1 MPHNWRDHPRHF
13 GPPWARNRRFI
24 FRRFAIIF
32 GGISIF
38 FLTAIGIILY
48 LVFSQ
53 TNPDFSPATLLA
65 IICGVPMAFML
76 AASLLGGL
84 AFRRLGTPFADI
96 MSATD
101 AIAQGDLSVRLRER
115 IPGELGNL
123 ARRFNNMVAEL
134 ERAEQQRRNMT
145 ADIAHELR
153 TPLHII
159 QGNLEGILDGV
170 YEPTAENITGTLD
183 ETRLLARLVDDLQ
196 TLSLAE
202 AGQLPLHPTRFLL
215 ADLLADVAAG
225 FESRA
230 TAQKVDL
237 RVIVSEPSPGI
248 NADYDRLNQVLSNL
262 LANALRHTPEN
273 GQVTLRAEDIPDGV
287 RITVSDTG
295 AGIPL
300 EDLPFIFDRF
310 WRGDKSRARTE
321 GSSGLGLA
329 ITKQLVL
336 AHGGTISAASELGNG
351 TTFTIELPLLQ
362 FTKID

>member
-1 MPHNWRDHPRHF
+1 MKHHDWRNHPRHF
-13 GPPWARNRRFI
+13 RRPWQRNRRFI
-24 FRRFAIIF
+24 FWRFAFIF

-38 FLTAIGIILY
+38 FLVAIG
-48 LVFSQ
+48 LVIFLITGQ
-53 TNPDFSPATLLA
+53 PLPDHVRGGLLVAVCGVPFVFTLLA
-65 IICGVPMAFML
+65 FMV
-76 AASLLGGL
+76 GGL
-84 AFRRLGTPFADI
+84 AFRRLGKPFADI

-101 AIAQGDLSVRLRER
+101 AIANGDLSVRLRER
-115 IPGELGNL
+115 ERGPLGGL

-134 ERAEQQRRNMT
+134 ERAERQRRNLT

-159 QGNLEGILDGV
+159 QGNLEGMLDGV
-170 YEPTAENITGTLD
+170 YEPTSENITDTLD

-215 ADLLADVAAG
+215 ADLLTDSAVG

-230 TAQKVDL
+230 TAQNVKL
-237 RVIVSEPSPGI
+237 RVDAPDPSPELE
-248 NADYDRLNQVLSNL
+248 ADYDRLLQVLANL
-262 LANALRHTPEN
+262 LTNALHHTPEN
-273 GQVTLRAEDIPDGV
+273 GTITLHGETIEEGI
-287 RITVSDTG
+287 RITVTDTG
-295 AGIPL
+295 AGIPAD
-300 EDLPFIFDRF
+300 DLPYIFDRF

-336 AHGGTISAASELGNG
+336 AHGGTILAESEIGQG
-351 TTFTIELPLLQ
+351 TIFTIELPTQ
-362 FTKID
+362 

>member
-1 MPHNWRDHPRHF
+1 MRYHDWRDHSHHF
-13 GPPWARNRRFI
+13 RPPWRRNRRFI
-24 FRRFAIIF
+24 FWRFALIF

-38 FLTAIGIILY
+38 FLAAIGMVIY
-48 LVFSQ
+48 LVLNLPHPEQ
-53 TNPDFSPATLLA
+53 PRIGILIPL
-65 IICGVPMAFML
+65 CGVPLAFML
-76 AASLLGGL
+76 VSFLLGGL

-96 MSATD
+96 MAATD
-101 AIAQGDLSVRLRER
+101 AIAHGNLSVRLPENNRG
-115 IPGELGNL
+115 PLGNL

-134 ERAEQQRRNMT
+134 ERAEQQRRNLT

-159 QGNLEGILDGV
+159 QGNLEGMLDGV
-170 YEPTAENITGTLD
+170 YEPTPENITDILD

-215 ADLLADVAAG
+215 ADLLTDAAAG

-230 TAQKVDL
+230 AAQKVNL
-237 RVIVSEPSPGI
+237 RVDVPDPSPEL
-248 NADYDRLNQVLSNL
+248 NADYDRLIQVLSNL
-262 LANALRHTPEN
+262 LTNALRHTPEK
-273 GQVTLRAEDIPDGV
+273 GIITLRGEATDDGV

-300 EDLPFIFDRF
+300 EDLPYIFDRF
-310 WRGDKSRARTE
+310 WRSDKSRARTE

-336 AHGGTISAASELGNG
+336 AHGGTITAESELGVE
-351 TTFTIELPLLQ
+351 TKFIIELP
-362 FTKID
+362 TKS

>member
-1 MPHNWRDHPRHF
+1 MRHHDWRRHPRHF
-13 GPPWARNRRFI
+13 RPPWQHNRRFI
-24 FRRFAIIF
+24 FWRFAMIF
-32 GGISIF
+32 GGISLF

-48 LVFSQ
+48 ILYRQ
-53 TNPDFSPATLLA
+53 TGSAYSPITLLA
-65 IICGVPMAFML
+65 NICVLPITFILVAF
-76 AASLLGGL
+76 LLGGL

-101 AIAQGDLSVRLRER
+101 AIARGDLSVRLRENDR
-115 IPGELGNL
+115 RGPLGNL

-159 QGNLEGILDGV
+159 QGNLEGMLDGV
-170 YEPTAENITGTLD
+170 YEPTEENITDTLD

-215 ADLLADVAAG
+215 VDLLTDAAAG
-225 FESRA
+225 FDSRA
-230 TAQKVDL
+230 AAQNVTL
-237 RVIVSEPSPGI
+237 RVDVPDPSLEI
-248 NADYDRLNQVLSNL
+248 EADYDRLNQVLANL
-262 LANALRHTPEN
+262 LTNAFRHTSEN
-273 GQVTLRAEDIPDGV
+273 GQITLSAENISEGV
-287 RITVSDTG
+287 RITVGDTG
-295 AGIPL
+295 AGIPP
-300 EDLPFIFDRF
+300 EDLPYIFDRF

-329 ITKQLVL
+329 ITKQLVQ
-336 AHGGTISAASELGNG
+336 AHGGTITAESEPGQG
-351 TTFTIELPLLQ
+351 TTFTIELP
-362 FTKID
+362 T

>member
-1 MPHNWRDHPRHF
+1 MKHHNWRKHSHHF
-13 GPPWARNRRFI
+13 RPPWQRNRRFI
-24 FRRFAIIF
+24 FWRFAMVF

-48 LVFSQ
+48 LVFGQ
-53 TNPDFSPATLLA
+53 SPNYSPITLLA
-65 IICGVPMAFML
+65 IVCGLPLSFML
-76 AASLLGGL
+76 AAFLLGGL

-101 AIAQGDLSVRLRER
+101 AVAKGDLSVRLPENNRG
-115 IPGELGNL
+115 PLGNL

-134 ERAEQQRRNMT
+134 ERAEGQRRNLT

-159 QGNLEGILDGV
+159 QGDLEGMLDGV
-170 YEPTAENITGTLD
+170 YEPSAENITDTLD

-215 ADLLADVAAG
+215 ADLLDDASAG

-230 TAQKVDL
+230 AAQNVEL
-237 RVIVSEPSPGI
+237 RVDVLDPSSEI
-248 NADYDRLNQVLSNL
+248 EADYDRLIQVLANL
-262 LANALRHTPEN
+262 LTNALRHTPEN
-273 GQVTLRAEDIPDGV
+273 GRVTLHAESIPDGV
-287 RITVSDTG
+287 RVTVSDTG
-295 AGIPL
+295 AGIPP
-300 EDLPFIFDRF
+300 EDLPYIFDRF
-310 WRGDKSRARTE
+310 WRGDKSRARIE

-336 AHGGTISAASELGNG
+336 AHGGTITAESEVNKG
-351 TTFTIELPLLQ
+351 TTFIIDLP
-362 FTKID
+362 T

>member
-1 MPHNWRDHPRHF
+1 MRPHNWREHPRHF
-13 GPPWARNRRFI
+13 GPPWERHRRFI
-24 FRRFAIIF
+24 FWRFAFIF
-32 GGISIF
+32 GGISIL
-38 FLTAIGIILY
+38 FLAAIGIVIY
-48 LVFSQ
+48 LVLTMLPSER
-53 TNPDFSPATLLA
+53 PRISMLIP
-65 IICGVPMAFML
+65 ICGVPLAFML
-76 AASLLGGL
+76 ISFLAGGL

-101 AIAQGDLSVRLRER
+101 AIARGDLSVRLRESV
-115 IPGELGNL
+115 PGELGNL

-134 ERAEQQRRNMT
+134 ERAEQQRRNLT

-159 QGNLEGILDGV
+159 QGNLEGMLDGV
-170 YEPTAENITGTLD
+170 YQPTAENITDTLD

-215 ADLLADVAAG
+215 ADLLTDAAAG

-230 TAQKVDL
+230 AAQSVDL
-237 RVIVSEPSPGI
+237 RVNVTTPSPEL
-248 NADYDRLNQVLSNL
+248 NADYDRLIQVLANL
-262 LANALRHTPEN
+262 LANALRYTPEN
-273 GQVTLRAEDIPDGV
+273 GQITLRGETAQDGV

-295 AGIPL
+295 AGIPA
-300 EDLPFIFDRF
+300 EDLPYIFDRF

-336 AHGGTISAASELGNG
+336 AHGGTISAESQPGKG
-351 TTFTIELPLLQ
+351 TTFAIELPL
-362 FTKID
+362 

>member
-1 MPHNWRDHPRHF
+1 MPPHNWREHRHHYRPSW
-13 GPPWARNRRFI
+13 GQNRRFI
-24 FRRFAIIF
+24 FWRFAMIF
-32 GGISIF
+32 GGMSLF
-38 FLTAIGIILY
+38 FLTAIGIVLY
-48 LVFSQ
+48 LVFGQ
-53 TNPDFSPATLLA
+53 THPENFPVGLVVTA
-65 IICGVPMAFML
+65 ICGVPLFFML
-76 AASLLGGL
+76 MASLLGGL

-101 AIAQGDLSVRLRER
+101 AIAKGDLSVRLSESDRR
-115 IPGELGNL
+115 RGPLDNL

-159 QGNLEGILDGV
+159 QGNLEGMLDGV
-170 YEPTAENITGTLD
+170 YEPTEENITDTLE
-183 ETRLLARLVDDLQ
+183 ETRLLARLVEDLQ

-215 ADLLADVAAG
+215 ADLLTDAATG

-230 TAQKVDL
+230 AAQNVTL
-237 RVIVSEPSPGI
+237 RVDIPNPSLEI
-248 NADYDRLNQVLSNL
+248 EADYDRLIQVLANL
-262 LANALRHTPEN
+262 LTNALRHTPEK
-273 GQVTLRAEDIPDGV
+273 GRISLQGESISEGI

-295 AGIPL
+295 AGIPA
-300 EDLPFIFDRF
+300 EDLPYIFDRF

-336 AHGGTISAASELGNG
+336 AHGGVITAKSEVGDG
-351 TTFTIELPLLQ
+351 AIFMIELPV
-362 FTKID
+362 